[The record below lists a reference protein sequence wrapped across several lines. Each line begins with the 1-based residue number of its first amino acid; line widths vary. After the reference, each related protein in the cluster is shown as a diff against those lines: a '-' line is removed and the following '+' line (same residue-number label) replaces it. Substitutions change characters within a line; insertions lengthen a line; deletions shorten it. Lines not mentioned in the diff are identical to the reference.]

1 MTVPAKTSWRVTA
14 NDGDPSLLADDRYA
28 TTWTS
33 AASKGPWIEI
43 DLGAQASLGG
53 LEVYWGRQAPTVYR
67 FEGSAD
73 ANVWSGLCRTGHGEG
88 GQDVFAFPPV
98 AARFVRLVCGPFE
111 REQSIEIVEVNL
123 YDPAQAAKVL
133 EPGRL
138 DALGHAPVT
147 VQAGESVTVDF
158 GYVRAPLGALVAWGE
173 THATV
178 FSAHLSDDGQDFSEV
193 GRITTGD
200 GGADSFWWRSTTAR
214 YFRLTVHEVSAPEG
228 AVVDELKLRILNKD
242 RMPIGALERAA
253 AAGRGE
259 LYPQSLL
266 GRQIY
271 WTALGE
277 FDTAE
282 EALFDEYADLEPE
295 RGGPQITPIIRLG
308 RKLHGAPAS
317 KAVSRSLVDGALP
330 IPSVL
335 WSSGDIEAR
344 ATALASDGRAIV
356 AYSLLNRSARKRNG
370 ALVLAVRPVQV
381 NPYWQHGGHA
391 PIYAI
396 GGEGARAYVNDR
408 PFAAFSRAPDAATL
422 AEFEDGD
429 VVRLIET
436 RPRKSAPSLR
446 SNSGLLSGAF
456 EFAFALEPGERTQVV
471 VACPMRANVEPV
483 AVKGFGAM
491 RAAVARAWRK
501 KLGKRRISVGD
512 EEIGDTVE
520 AQIALILVNAT
531 RSAFKPGPRN
541 YDRTWIRD
549 GSSQALA
556 LLWAGLVAEARAYVL
571 WYAKRVYPSGLVP
584 PILNVDGTVNQGYG
598 SNIEYDAQGEFVG
611 IAADV
616 YRITKD
622 RAFLE
627 AIFEP
632 VVRASRFIDELCA
645 KTNASHG
652 PETRF
657 HGLVAPSISHEGY
670 SKPSFSYWDD
680 YFALSAWRNCAF
692 LAAEA
697 ADERIAAYARAKGED
712 FAANLARSIRMTAA
726 AMGRDVIPG
735 SVDRDDVDPHATAI
749 AFEPC
754 RVEDALPPE
763 LLPGTFDIAA
773 DFIKA
778 ISRPDFHGNYTP
790 YIIRDLNAFVSLG
803 RYADAFALLA
813 AVLGGRRPVG
823 WRGWAEVVW
832 RDARAPDYIGDMPHT
847 WIGAEFATAI
857 RRMLIRENGT
867 ELQLFGAVPNSW
879 WRDKGIRLRDLPT
892 AFGLAKVI
900 AKRRGSRATI
910 ELGLTGPAPERVT
923 VRYPGAQRAL
933 ADGAPCAI
941 DDDIVSAPV
950 FARMTIEF

>member
-1 MTVPAKTSWRVTA
+1 MTVPAKTRWRVTA
-14 NDGDPSLLADDRYA
+14 SGGDPSLAVDDRYA
-28 TTWTS
+28 TTWPS
-33 AASKGPWIEI
+33 AASKDPWIEI

-53 LEVYWGRQAPTVYR
+53 LEVYWGRQTPTAYR

-73 ANVWSGLCRTGHGEG
+73 RRVWSGLCRTRHGEG
-88 GQDVFAFPPV
+88 GQDVFGFPPV
-98 AARFVRLVCGPFE
+98 AARFVRLVCEPFE

-123 YDPAQAAKVL
+123 YDPAHAAKVL
-133 EPGRL
+133 EPSRF
-138 DALGHAPVT
+138 DALGHGPVT
-147 VQAGESVTVDF
+147 VQAGESITVDF
-158 GYVRAPLGALVAWGE
+158 GYVRAPLGALVAWGK
-173 THATV
+173 TYGTV
-178 FSAHLSDDGQDFSEV
+178 FSVHLSDDAKDFSEV

-214 YFRLTVHEVSAPEG
+214 YFRLTVHEVGAPEG

-253 AAGRGE
+253 AASRGE

-277 FDTAE
+277 FATAE
-282 EALFDEYADLEPE
+282 EALFDEYADLEPA
-295 RGGPQITPIIRLG
+295 RGGPQITPLIRLG

-317 KAVSRSLVDGALP
+317 KAVSQSLVDGALP
-330 IPSVL
+330 IPSVV
-335 WSSGDIEAR
+335 WSLGDIEAR
-344 ATALASDGRAIV
+344 ATALASDGQAV
-356 AYSLLNRSARKRNG
+356 VEYSLLNRSARKRNG

-391 PIYAI
+391 PISAI
-396 GGEGARAYVNDR
+396 AVEGERALVNDR

-422 AEFEDGD
+422 AEFEGGD

-436 RPRKSAPSLR
+436 RLRNSAPTLR
-446 SNSGLLSGAF
+446 SDSGLLSGAF

-471 VACPMRANVEPV
+471 VACPMRADLDASRVRS
-483 AVKGFGAM
+483 FGRL
-491 RAAVARAWRK
+491 RAAVVRAWRE
-501 KLGKRRISVGD
+501 KLGERRISVGD
-512 EEIGDTVE
+512 REISDTLE
-520 AQIALILVNAT
+520 AQIALILVNST
-531 RSAFKPGPRN
+531 GSAFKPGPRN

-556 LLWAGLVAEARAYVL
+556 LLWAGLVEEAKAYVL
-571 WYAKRVYPSGLVP
+571 WYAKRVYPNGLVP
-584 PILNVDGTVNQGYG
+584 PILNVDGTVNEGYG

-611 IAADV
+611 IAAEV

-697 ADERIAAYARAKGED
+697 GDENVAADARAKSEE
-712 FAANLARSIRMTAA
+712 FAANLACSIRMTAT
-726 AMGRDVIPG
+726 AMGRNVIPG
-735 SVDRDDVDPHATAI
+735 SADRDDVDPHATAI

-763 LLPGTFDIAA
+763 LLPATFDIAA

-778 ISRPDFHGNYTP
+778 IAVPDFRGNYTP
-790 YIIRDLNAFVSLG
+790 YIIRDLNAFVALG
-803 RYADAFALLA
+803 RYTDAFALLT
-813 AVLGGRRPVG
+813 AVLGGRRPLG

-832 RDARAPDYIGDMPHT
+832 SDVRVADYIGDMPHT
-847 WIGAEFATAI
+847 WIGAEFATSI
-857 RRMLIRENGT
+857 RLMLIRENGT
-867 ELQLFGAVPNSW
+867 ELQLFRATPDSW
-879 WRDKGIRLRDLPT
+879 WLDKGIRLRDLPT

-910 ELGLTGPAPERVT
+910 ELGLTGPSPERVT
-923 VRYPGAQRAL
+923 VRCPGAQRAL
-933 ADGAPCAI
+933 ADGAPCTI
-941 DDDIVSAPV
+941 DGHIVSAPA
-950 FARMTIEF
+950 FSRMTIEF

>member
-1 MTVPAKTSWRVTA
+1 MTVPRKTSWRVTA
-14 NDGDPSLLADDRYA
+14 NDGDPRFAADDRYA

-33 AASKGPWIEI
+33 APSKSPWIEI

-53 LEVYWGRQAPTVYR
+53 LEVYWGQQTPTVYW

-73 ANVWSGLCRTGHGEG
+73 RKVWSGLCRTRHGEG

-98 AARFVRLVCGPFE
+98 AVRFIRLVCEPFKL
-111 REQSIEIVEVNL
+111 EQSIEVVEVNL
-123 YDPAQAAKVL
+123 YDPADAAKVL
-133 EPGRL
+133 ELGRL
-138 DALGHAPVT
+138 DALGHEPVT
-147 VQAGESVTVDF
+147 IQPGESITVDF
-158 GYVRAPLGALVAWGE
+158 GYVRAPLGALVAWGKS
-173 THATV
+173 HGTV
-178 FSAHLSDDGQDFSEV
+178 FSVHLSDNGQDFSEV

-200 GGADSFWWRSTTAR
+200 GDADSFWWRSTTAR
-214 YFRLTVHEVSAPEG
+214 YFRLTVHEASASEG

-277 FDTAE
+277 FDAAE

-295 RGGPQITPIIRLG
+295 RGGPQITPLIRLG

-317 KAVSRSLVDGALP
+317 KADQPVARQRRPAHSLGRVVFRRHRGP
-330 IPSVL
+330 
-335 WSSGDIEAR
+335 GDRAR
-344 ATALASDGRAIV
+344 ERGQVIV
-356 AYSLLNRSARKRNG
+356 EYSLLNRSARKRKG

-396 GGEGARAYVNDR
+396 AVDGARVLVNDR
-408 PFAAFSRAPDAATL
+408 PFAAFSRAPKAATL
-422 AEFEDGD
+422 AEFDSGD

-446 SNSGLLSGAF
+446 SDSGLISGAF
-456 EFAFALEPGERTQVV
+456 EFAFALEPGKRTQVV
-471 VACPMRANVEPV
+471 VACPMRAGVDSRRV
-483 AVKGFGAM
+483 RSFGRL
-491 RAAVARAWRK
+491 RAAVVRAWRE
-501 KLGKRRISVGD
+501 KLGERSIDVGD
-512 EEIGDTVE
+512 REISDTLE

-549 GSSQALA
+549 GSAQALA
-556 LLWAGLVAEARAYVL
+556 LLWAGLVEEAKAYVL

-584 PILNVDGTVNQGYG
+584 PILNADGTVNEGYG

-627 AIFEP
+627 AVFEP
-632 VVRASRFIDELCA
+632 VVRASRFIDELCV

-692 LAAEA
+692 LAAEVG
-697 ADERIAAYARAKGED
+697 DEKVAAYARAKGEE
-712 FAANLARSIRMTAA
+712 FAGNLARSIRMTAA
-726 AMGRDVIPG
+726 AMGRNVIPG
-735 SVDRDDVDPHATAI
+735 SADRDDVDPHATAI

-763 LLPGTFDIAA
+763 LVSGTFDIAA

-790 YIIRDLNAFVSLG
+790 YIIRDLNALVALD
-803 RYADAFALLA
+803 RYADAFALLSG
-813 AVLGGRRPVG
+813 VLGGRRPAG

-832 RDARAPDYIGDMPHT
+832 RDARVPDYIGDMPHT

-857 RRMLIRENGT
+857 RQMLIRENGT
-867 ELQLFGAVPNSW
+867 ELQLFRATPDSW

-892 AFGLAKVI
+892 AFGLAQVT

-910 ELGLTGPAPERVT
+910 ELGLTGPSPERVT
-923 VRYPGAQRAL
+923 VRYPGARRAL
-933 ADGAPCAI
+933 ADGAPCMI
-941 DDDIVSAPV
+941 DGHIVSAP
-950 FARMTIEF
+950 FFKRMTIEF